1 MKQIG
6 FITQGHSEYDE
17 RLRALL
23 DASGID
29 PEEFLGLEYFSL
41 TPFFVLAG
49 ATVSADAHTHGTEV
63 TSAPFA
69 SRSTRSSRR
78 PSSRRCPSCSRSPTP
93 TRNDGCR
100 RRARLP
106 ALRRAAG

>member
-6 FITQGHSEYDE
+6 LITQGQSQYDE

-23 DASGID
+23 VASGID

-49 ATVSADAHTHGTEV
+49 ATVSPDAHTHGTDMHV
-63 TSAPFA
+63 SAVRISIPEELEEAFLA
-69 SRSTRSSRR
+69 T
-78 PSSRRCPSCSRSPTP
+78 
-93 TRNDGCR
+93 
-100 RRARLP
+100 LP
-106 ALRRAAG
+106 ALLDDAYSDEE

>member
-29 PEEFLGLEYFSL
+29 PEEFLGLDYFSL
-41 TPFFVLAG
+41 TPFFVLA
-49 ATVSADAHTHGTEV
+49 
-63 TSAPFA
+63 
-69 SRSTRSSRR
+69 
-78 PSSRRCPSCSRSPTP
+78 
-93 TRNDGCR
+93 
-100 RRARLP
+100 
-106 ALRRAAG
+106 

>member
-49 ATVSADAHTHGTEV
+49 ATVGPDAHTHGTDV
-63 TSAPFA
+63 HVSAVRISVPEELEEAFLA
-69 SRSTRSSRR
+69 T
-78 PSSRRCPSCSRSPTP
+78 
-93 TRNDGCR
+93 
-100 RRARLP
+100 LP
-106 ALRRAAG
+106 ELLEDAYTDAE

>member
-6 FITQGHSEYDE
+6 YITQGRSDYDD
-17 RLRALL
+17 RLRAVL

-49 ATVSADAHTHGTEV
+49 ATVGAEAHAHGTEV
-63 TSAPFA
+63 HVSGVRVTIPEELEEAFLA
-69 SRSTRSSRR
+69 T
-78 PSSRRCPSCSRSPTP
+78 
-93 TRNDGCR
+93 
-100 RRARLP
+100 LP
-106 ALRRAAG
+106 ELLDDAYAEEE

>member
-6 FITQGHSEYDE
+6 YITQGRSDYDD
-17 RLRALL
+17 RLRAVL

-63 TSAPFA
+63 HVSAVRITIPEELEEAFLA
-69 SRSTRSSRR
+69 T
-78 PSSRRCPSCSRSPTP
+78 
-93 TRNDGCR
+93 
-100 RRARLP
+100 LP
-106 ALRRAAG
+106 ELLEDAYAEEE

>member
-6 FITQGHSEYDE
+6 FITQGHSEYEE
-17 RLRALL
+17 RLRAVL

-49 ATVSADAHTHGTEV
+49 ATVSPDAHTHGPEVHVSAVRITIPEELEEAFLATLPEMLADAYTEEE
-63 TSAPFA
+63 
-69 SRSTRSSRR
+69 
-78 PSSRRCPSCSRSPTP
+78 
-93 TRNDGCR
+93 
-100 RRARLP
+100 
-106 ALRRAAG
+106 

>member
-6 FITQGHSEYDE
+6 YITQGRSDYDD
-17 RLRALL
+17 RLRAVL

-49 ATVSADAHTHGTEV
+49 ATVAAEAHAHGPEVHVSGVRVTIPEELEEAFLATLPDLLADAYTDEE
-63 TSAPFA
+63 
-69 SRSTRSSRR
+69 
-78 PSSRRCPSCSRSPTP
+78 
-93 TRNDGCR
+93 
-100 RRARLP
+100 
-106 ALRRAAG
+106 

>member
-6 FITQGHSEYDE
+6 YITQGRSDYDE
-17 RLRALL
+17 RLRAVL

-49 ATVSADAHTHGTEV
+49 ATVSAEAHAHDTEV
-63 TSAPFA
+63 HVSGVRVTIPEELEEAFLA
-69 SRSTRSSRR
+69 T
-78 PSSRRCPSCSRSPTP
+78 
-93 TRNDGCR
+93 
-100 RRARLP
+100 LP
-106 ALRRAAG
+106 ELLEDAYAEEE

>member
-6 FITQGHSEYDE
+6 YITQGHSDYDE
-17 RLRALL
+17 RLRAVL

-49 ATVSADAHTHGTEV
+49 ATVGAEAHAHGTEV
-63 TSAPFA
+63 HVSGVRVTIPEELEEAFLA
-69 SRSTRSSRR
+69 T
-78 PSSRRCPSCSRSPTP
+78 
-93 TRNDGCR
+93 
-100 RRARLP
+100 LP
-106 ALRRAAG
+106 ELLEDAYSEEE

>member
-6 FITQGHSEYDE
+6 YITQGHSDYDE
-17 RLRALL
+17 RLRAVL

-29 PEEFLGLEYFSL
+29 PEEFLGLEFFSL

-63 TSAPFA
+63 HVSAVRITLDEELEEAFLA
-69 SRSTRSSRR
+69 T
-78 PSSRRCPSCSRSPTP
+78 
-93 TRNDGCR
+93 
-100 RRARLP
+100 LP
-106 ALRRAAG
+106 ELLSDAYAEEE

>member
-1 MKQIG
+1 MKQIA
-6 FITQGHSEYDE
+6 FITQGHSDYDE

-49 ATVSADAHTHGTEV
+49 ATVSPDAHAHGTDV
-63 TSAPFA
+63 HVSAVRITVPEELEEAFLA
-69 SRSTRSSRR
+69 T
-78 PSSRRCPSCSRSPTP
+78 
-93 TRNDGCR
+93 
-100 RRARLP
+100 LP
-106 ALRRAAG
+106 ELLEDAYTDAE

>member
-1 MKQIG
+1 VKQIAY
-6 FITQGHSEYDE
+6 ITQGHSDYDE

-49 ATVSADAHTHGTEV
+49 ATVAAEAHAHGTEV
-63 TSAPFA
+63 HVSGVRVTIPEELEEAFLA
-69 SRSTRSSRR
+69 T
-78 PSSRRCPSCSRSPTP
+78 
-93 TRNDGCR
+93 
-100 RRARLP
+100 LP
-106 ALRRAAG
+106 ELLEDAYTDEQ

>member
-6 FITQGHSEYDE
+6 FITQGNSEYDE

-41 TPFFVLAG
+41 TPYFLLAG
-49 ATVSADAHTHGTEV
+49 ATVSPDAHTHGTDV
-63 TSAPFA
+63 HVSAVRITVPEELEEAFLA
-69 SRSTRSSRR
+69 T
-78 PSSRRCPSCSRSPTP
+78 
-93 TRNDGCR
+93 
-100 RRARLP
+100 LP
-106 ALRRAAG
+106 EMLEDAYSDEE

>member
-6 FITQGHSEYDE
+6 YITQGHSDYDE
-17 RLRALL
+17 RLRAVL

-49 ATVSADAHTHGTEV
+49 ATVSAEAHAHDTEV
-63 TSAPFA
+63 HVSGVRVTISEELEEAFLA
-69 SRSTRSSRR
+69 T
-78 PSSRRCPSCSRSPTP
+78 
-93 TRNDGCR
+93 
-100 RRARLP
+100 LP
-106 ALRRAAG
+106 ELLEDAYAEEE

>member
-6 FITQGHSEYDE
+6 YITQGHSDYDE
-17 RLRALL
+17 RLREVL

-49 ATVSADAHTHGTEV
+49 ATVGAEAHAHGTEV
-63 TSAPFA
+63 HVSGVRVTIAEELEEAFLA
-69 SRSTRSSRR
+69 T
-78 PSSRRCPSCSRSPTP
+78 
-93 TRNDGCR
+93 
-100 RRARLP
+100 LP
-106 ALRRAAG
+106 ELLADAYTDEE

>member
-6 FITQGHSEYDE
+6 FITQGQSQYEE

-23 DASGID
+23 DGSGID

-49 ATVSADAHTHGTEV
+49 ATVSADAHTHGTDVHVNAVRITIAEELEEAFLA
-63 TSAPFA
+63 T
-69 SRSTRSSRR
+69 
-78 PSSRRCPSCSRSPTP
+78 
-93 TRNDGCR
+93 
-100 RRARLP
+100 LP
-106 ALRRAAG
+106 QLLEDAYSDEE

>member
-6 FITQGHSEYDE
+6 FITQGHSEYEE
-17 RLRALL
+17 RLRAVL

-49 ATVSADAHTHGTEV
+49 ATVSPDAHTHGTDV
-63 TSAPFA
+63 HVSAVRITIPEELEEAFLA
-69 SRSTRSSRR
+69 T
-78 PSSRRCPSCSRSPTP
+78 
-93 TRNDGCR
+93 
-100 RRARLP
+100 LP
-106 ALRRAAG
+106 EMLADAYTDEG

>member
-23 DASGID
+23 GASGID

-49 ATVSADAHTHGTEV
+49 ATVSPDAHTHGPDV
-63 TSAPFA
+63 HVSAVRISIPEELEEAFLA
-69 SRSTRSSRR
+69 T
-78 PSSRRCPSCSRSPTP
+78 
-93 TRNDGCR
+93 
-100 RRARLP
+100 LP
-106 ALRRAAG
+106 ELLEDAYTDQE

>member
-17 RLRALL
+17 RLRAVL

-49 ATVSADAHTHGTEV
+49 ATVAAEAHAHDTEVHVSGVRVTIPEELEEAFLATLPELLADAYTDEE
-63 TSAPFA
+63 
-69 SRSTRSSRR
+69 
-78 PSSRRCPSCSRSPTP
+78 
-93 TRNDGCR
+93 
-100 RRARLP
+100 
-106 ALRRAAG
+106 

>member
-17 RLRALL
+17 PLRALL

-49 ATVSADAHTHGTEV
+49 ATVSPDAHTHGTDMHV
-63 TSAPFA
+63 SAVRISIPEELEEAFLA
-69 SRSTRSSRR
+69 T
-78 PSSRRCPSCSRSPTP
+78 
-93 TRNDGCR
+93 
-100 RRARLP
+100 LP
-106 ALRRAAG
+106 ELLEDAYTDAE

>member
-6 FITQGHSEYDE
+6 FITQGHSDYED
-17 RLRALL
+17 RLRAVL

-49 ATVSADAHTHGTEV
+49 ATVSPDAHTHGTDV
-63 TSAPFA
+63 HVSAVRITIPEELEEAFLA
-69 SRSTRSSRR
+69 T
-78 PSSRRCPSCSRSPTP
+78 
-93 TRNDGCR
+93 
-100 RRARLP
+100 LP
-106 ALRRAAG
+106 EMLADAYTEEE

>member
-6 FITQGHSEYDE
+6 YITQGHSDYDE
-17 RLRALL
+17 RLHAVL

-49 ATVSADAHTHGTEV
+49 ATVGAEAHAHGTEV
-63 TSAPFA
+63 HVSGVRVTIPEELEEAFLA
-69 SRSTRSSRR
+69 T
-78 PSSRRCPSCSRSPTP
+78 
-93 TRNDGCR
+93 
-100 RRARLP
+100 LP
-106 ALRRAAG
+106 ELLEDAYSEEE